1 MKRIP
6 LLKALFTRSNQRQW
20 YTFSTTRP
28 SPTPSQSLKIEP
40 CASANRLKKRLQ
52 NGFTLIEVLAAVAVL
67 AIALAAI
74 VSGMARYA
82 DSAIH
87 LREKT
92 LALWLAHN
100 RLTEIT
106 LEREWPDIG
115 DSDGDVEF
123 AGADWTWD
131 VVVEE
136 TPADNVRRITVEV
149 RRAEAGDDAP
159 ALITLASFLSDSGRT
174 P

>member
-1 MKRIP
+1 MKRIGSFGC
-6 LLKALFTRSNQRQW
+6 LFRGCFENRW
-20 YTFSTTRP
+20 YTFSTTACSAKGLR
-28 SPTPSQSLKIEP
+28 SPQSPI
-40 CASANRLKKRLQ
+40 CASLHKDRKTHQ
-52 NGFTLIEVLAAVAVL
+52 NGFTLIEILAAVAVL

-100 RLTEIT
+100 RLTEIALDPT
-106 LEREWPDIG
+106 WPAIG
-115 DSDGDVEF
+115 ESDGDAKF
-123 AGADWTWD
+123 ADADWTWE
-131 VVVEE
+131 VVVAK

-149 RRAEAGDDAP
+149 RRAETGDDSP

>member
-1 MKRIP
+1 MKRI
-6 LLKALFTRSNQRQW
+6 AHWRAGFRDGIAIRR
-20 YTFSTTRP
+20 YTFSTTRGLCNAVQKP
-28 SPTPSQSLKIEP
+28 STRR
-40 CASANRLKKRLQ
+40 CASAQKLTNKRER
-52 NGFTLIEVLAAVAVL
+52 GFTLIEVLAAVAVL

-100 RLTEIT
+100 RLTEIA
-106 LEREWPDIG
+106 LEPTWPDVG
-115 DSDGDVEF
+115 DSDGETEF
-123 AGADWTWD
+123 AGADWTWQ
-131 VVVEE
+131 VVVAE

-149 RRAEAGDDAP
+149 RRAETGADAP
-159 ALITLASFLSDSGRT
+159 ALISLASFLSDSGRS